1 MPVFHP
7 TMPSMTLKPLHRP
20 DLTAKAAPPVF
31 VSVTAPAPLPGTIS
45 KDMSITPAAPPSA
58 VQMQIKALL
67 SEQALSLEA
76 DKQDRSDT

>member
-7 TMPSMTLKPLHRP
+7 TMPSMTLKPLHRV
-20 DLTAKAAPPVF
+20 DLAAKAAPRVLA
-31 VSVTAPAPLPGTIS
+31 SVMAPAPLPGTIS
-45 KDMSITPAAPPSA
+45 KDTSITPAAPPSA

-76 DKQDRSDT
+76 NQQDRSDT